1 MADSDSDSDSSSE
14 GEVAEDASLHE
25 VNDKLCQ
32 QFIKYEKTSCPALK
46 KLNEVGLEK
55 EILAVKLEE
64 SIGLVETLI
73 TEDSLLVS
81 KFKVLSVI

>member
-1 MADSDSDSDSSSE
+1 MR
-14 GEVAEDASLHE
+14 
-25 VNDKLCQ
+25 KL
-32 QFIKYEKTSCPALK
+32 LK

-73 TEDSLLVS
+73 TENSLLVS
-81 KFKVLSVI
+81 KFKVLSVT